1 MVLSFCTLLSKTKKG
16 KVSGMIKAVSNFN
29 PQSFKLHIEAR
40 KLIHFY
46 FIPFLVLYK
55 KVRQMSAEPSF
66 TPSP

>member
-1 MVLSFCTLLSKTKKG
+1 
-16 KVSGMIKAVSNFN
+16 MIKAVSNFN